1 MIVFKKTY
9 DGESIYDLER
19 DIAESIDERFN
30 DLMSDLPTDENGF
43 TKGKFKV
50 TIEWEE

>member
-30 DLMSDLPTDENGF
+30 DLMSDLPQDEDGF